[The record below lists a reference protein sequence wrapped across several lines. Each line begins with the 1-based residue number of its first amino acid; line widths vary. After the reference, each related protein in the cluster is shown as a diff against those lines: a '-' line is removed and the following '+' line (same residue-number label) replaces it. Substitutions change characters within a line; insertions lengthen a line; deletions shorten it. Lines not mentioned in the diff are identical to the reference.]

1 MFNTAFKLHSQGK
14 LDEAE
19 KIYREILD
27 KEPENAQVYNLLGL
41 IKLTKKEL
49 DIAEK
54 FILKALSIKKDA
66 YFYENLARVY
76 EYKQDYE
83 TEIKVL
89 EKACEEVHCGFEI
102 YFILLSLYSLMIF
115 SDLSVDPSFIKIIS
129 ISFNV

>member
-49 DIAEK
+49 MAKQHLEEMVEITKKIGFADLKIEK
-54 FILKALSIKKDA
+54 KNPKTRIEKTKEIEK
-66 YFYENLARVY
+66 EN
-76 EYKQDYE
+76 
-83 TEIKVL
+83 
-89 EKACEEVHCGFEI
+89 
-102 YFILLSLYSLMIF
+102 
-115 SDLSVDPSFIKIIS
+115 
-129 ISFNV
+129 